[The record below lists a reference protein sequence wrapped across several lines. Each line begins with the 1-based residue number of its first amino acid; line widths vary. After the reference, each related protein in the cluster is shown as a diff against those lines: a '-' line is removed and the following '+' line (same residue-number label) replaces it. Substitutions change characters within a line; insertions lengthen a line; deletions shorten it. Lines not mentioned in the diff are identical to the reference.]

1 MIWKL
6 LRHHWINPL
15 MDEPH
20 PRKCKARI
28 SIDDRP
34 AYQVNVHSAVNS
46 WVFEEFS
53 LLLSLYTLSLSLF
66 FCPPLVLCFFAHFS
80 DLRRCLMNII
90 KRNHQQLGWINLAM
104 AFWKWQ
110 EELRWSWV
118 IDRRH
123 TSSAVRL
130 SKIFV
135 VSLHEEFIAGH
146 GTGISFAVWQYRCT
160 RGADGQRV
168 TSTVVGWAGHG
179 SDGGDVIMF
188 TTRSMI
194 SFKQSD
200 GWKYGFRSNIEPLG
214 VTCSLRI
221 SLTNTW
227 AHSATSRHSSGLIKH
242 CNFVKIF
249 LTMYSVI

>member
-1 MIWKL
+1 
-6 LRHHWINPL
+6 

-46 WVFEEFS
+46 WVFEEFSLLLFSFS

-104 AFWKWQ
+104 AFCKWQ

-130 SKIFV
+130 SKD
-135 VSLHEEFIAGH
+135 LCRFIAR
-146 GTGISFAVWQYRCT
+146 GIHCWTWNRYFIRCLT
-160 RGADGQRV
+160 IPV
-168 TSTVVGWAGHG
+168 HTWCWW
-179 SDGGDVIMF
+179 
-188 TTRSMI
+188 TTRHFHCCRLSRTWI
-194 SFKQSD
+194 RR
-200 GWKYGFRSNIEPLG
+200 GWRHYGSRLDRWSHSNRVMAENT
-214 VTCSLRI
+214 VFVRI
-221 SLTNTW
+221 SS
-227 AHSATSRHSSGLIKH
+227 HSELPVHWEFH
-242 CNFVKIF
+242 
-249 LTMYSVI
+249 